1 MGNFISMEY
10 FGIKL
15 GIIIG
20 CLLFFTSCVTQREF
34 LYLNDQIVALNK
46 RVNSLQETTES
57 KLDPKMISIR
67 EQQAKTDVEMYKIR
81 EEMRNV
87 SGRLDENN
95 HLVKHAI
102 ERDTTAQDDIRVNVT
117 DLKERISE
125 LETKV
130 NRINAYLGLKVDARQ
145 EEGQDLKKMPTVA
158 QIPMRQAEVAKK
170 PVPDIKQPEVSP
182 EKRLYDLTL
191 GLYREEKYEESIAG
205 FKDFVKKFPKSEL
218 ADNAQYWIGESYMAL
233 KQYELAILAFQGVI
247 KKYPKG
253 NKVPNAILR
262 QALAFYE
269 IKDKT
274 SAKLLLKKLIKKYP
288 KSSEAKIAKA
298 KLRTMK

>member
-1 MGNFISMEY
+1 MGNFIS
-10 FGIKL
+10 IKHFVIKS

-20 CLLFFTSCVTQREF
+20 SLLLFSSCVTDDDFQ
-34 LYLNDQIVALNK
+34 YHNDQIVALNK

-57 KLDPKMISIR
+57 KLDSKLVSTR
-67 EQQAKTDVEMYKIR
+67 EQQAKTAIEIDKIR

-95 HLVKHAI
+95 HLVRRAI
-102 ERDTTAQDDIRVNVT
+102 ERDTTTQDDMNSTIT
-117 DLKERISE
+117 DLKDRISE
-125 LETKV
+125 LELKV
-130 NRINAYLGLKVDARQ
+130 NRINAYLGIEIDSQ
-145 EEGQDLKKMPTVA
+145 QQGQDLGKTPAVA
-158 QIPMRQAEVAKK
+158 QMPVPQAKVAKK
-170 PVPDIKQPEVSP
+170 PVPEVKKPEESP
-182 EKRLYDLTL
+182 EERLYNLTL
-191 GLYREEKYEESIAG
+191 GLYRQEKYEEAIAG
-205 FKDFVKKFPKSEL
+205 FKNFIKKFPKSKL
-218 ADNAQYWIGESYMAL
+218 ADNAQFWIGESYMAL
-233 KQYELAILAFQGVI
+233 KQYEQAILAFQSVI

-274 SAKLLLKKLIKKYP
+274 SARLLLKKLIKKYP

-298 KLRTMK
+298 KLRTIK

>member
-1 MGNFISMEY
+1 MGNFIS
-10 FGIKL
+10 IKHFVIKS

-20 CLLFFTSCVTQREF
+20 SLLLFSSCVTDDDFQ
-34 LYLNDQIVALNK
+34 YHNDQIVALNK

-57 KLDPKMISIR
+57 KLDSKLVATR
-67 EQQAKTDVEMYKIR
+67 EQQAKTAIEIDEIR

-95 HLVKHAI
+95 HLVRRAI
-102 ERDTTAQDDIRVNVT
+102 ERDTTTQDDMNSTIT
-117 DLKERISE
+117 DLKDRISE
-125 LETKV
+125 LELKV
-130 NRINAYLGLKVDARQ
+130 NRINAYLGIEIDLQ
-145 EEGQDLKKMPTVA
+145 QQGQDLGKTPAVA
-158 QIPMRQAEVAKK
+158 QMPVPQAKVAKK
-170 PVPDIKQPEVSP
+170 PVPEVKKPEESP
-182 EKRLYDLTL
+182 EERLYNLTL
-191 GLYREEKYEESIAG
+191 GLYRQEKYEEAIAG
-205 FKDFVKKFPKSEL
+205 FKNFIKKFPKSKL
-218 ADNAQYWIGESYMAL
+218 ADNAQFWIGESYMAL
-233 KQYELAILAFQGVI
+233 KQYEQAILAFQSVI

-274 SAKLLLKKLIKKYP
+274 SARLLLKKLIKKYP

-298 KLRTMK
+298 KLRTIK

>member
-1 MGNFISMEY
+1 MGISISIKH

-15 GIIIG
+15 GILIG
-20 CLLFFTSCVTQREF
+20 FLLLFTSCVTQKEF

-46 RVNSLQETTES
+46 RVNSLQETTENKLDS
-57 KLDPKMISIR
+57 KLVSIR
-67 EQQAKTDVEMYKIR
+67 EQQAKTDIEIDKIR

-95 HLVKHAI
+95 HLVRHAI
-102 ERDTTAQDDIRVNVT
+102 ERDTIAQDDMRASVT
-117 DLKERISE
+117 DLKGRSSE
-125 LETKV
+125 LETQV
-130 NRINAYLGLKVDARQ
+130 NRINAYLGLEIDARQ
-145 EEGQDLKKMPTVA
+145 EGQDLKKTPMVA
-158 QIPMRQAEVAKK
+158 QVPVPQAEAAKK

-191 GLYREEKYEESIAG
+191 GLYREEKYEEAIAG
-205 FKDFVKKFPKSEL
+205 FKNFIKKFPRSEL
-218 ADNAQYWIGESYMAL
+218 ADNAQYWVGESYMGL
-233 KQYELAILAFQGVI
+233 KQYEQAILAFQSVI

-274 SAKLLLKKLIKKYP
+274 SARLLLKKLIKKYP

-298 KLRTMK
+298 KLRTIK

>member
-1 MGNFISMEY
+1 M
-10 FGIKL
+10 
-15 GIIIG
+15 
-20 CLLFFTSCVTQREF
+20 
-34 LYLNDQIVALNK
+34 YLNDQIVALNK
-46 RVNSLQETTES
+46 RVNNLQEKTES
-57 KLDPKMISIR
+57 KLDAKLVSTR
-67 EQQAKTDVEMYKIR
+67 EQQAKTDVEINKLR

-95 HLVKHAI
+95 HLVRHAI
-102 ERDTTAQDDIRVNVT
+102 ERDTTAQDDMRASVT
-117 DLKERISE
+117 DLKDRISQ

-130 NRINAYLGLKVDARQ
+130 SRINAYLGLEVDARQ
-145 EEGQDLKKMPTVA
+145 EGQDLKKTPIDA
-158 QIPMRQAEVAKK
+158 QATAPQPEAIKK
-170 PVPDIKQPEVSP
+170 PVPDVKQPEVP
-182 EKRLYDLTL
+182 LEKRLYDLTL
-191 GLYREEKYEESIAG
+191 RLYREEKYEEAIAG
-205 FKDFVKKFPKSEL
+205 FKNFIKKFPKSEL
-218 ADNAQYWIGESYMAL
+218 LDNAQYWIGESYMGL
-233 KQYELAILAFQGVI
+233 KQYEQAILAFQTVI

-274 SAKLLLKKLIKKYP
+274 SARLLLKKLIKKYP

>member
-1 MGNFISMEY
+1 MGNFIS
-10 FGIKL
+10 IKHFVIKS

-20 CLLFFTSCVTQREF
+20 SLLLFSSCVTDDDFQ
-34 LYLNDQIVALNK
+34 YHNDQIVALNK

-57 KLDPKMISIR
+57 KLDSKLVSTR
-67 EQQAKTDVEMYKIR
+67 EQQAKTAIEIDKIR

-95 HLVKHAI
+95 HLVRRAI
-102 ERDTTAQDDIRVNVT
+102 ERDTTTQDDMNSTIT
-117 DLKERISE
+117 DLKDRISE
-125 LETKV
+125 LELKV
-130 NRINAYLGLKVDARQ
+130 NRINAYLGIKIDAPQ
-145 EEGQDLKKMPTVA
+145 EGQDLSKTPAVVQVPVPQVK
-158 QIPMRQAEVAKK
+158 VAKK
-170 PVPDIKQPEVSP
+170 PVPDVKKPEESP
-182 EKRLYDLTL
+182 EERLYNLTL
-191 GLYREEKYEESIAG
+191 GLYRQEKYEEAISG
-205 FKDFVKKFPKSEL
+205 FKNFIKKFPKSKL
-218 ADNAQYWIGESYMAL
+218 ADNAQFWIGESYMA
-233 KQYELAILAFQGVI
+233 

-274 SAKLLLKKLIKKYP
+274 SARLLLKKLIKKYP

-298 KLRTMK
+298 KLRTIK

>member
-1 MGNFISMEY
+1 MGIFISRKH

-15 GIIIG
+15 GILIG
-20 CLLFFTSCVTQREF
+20 CILFFTSCVTQKEF

-46 RVNSLQETTES
+46 RVNSLQETTEN
-57 KLDPKMISIR
+57 KLDAKLVSTR
-67 EQQAKTDVEMYKIR
+67 EQQAKTDIEIDKIR

-95 HLVKHAI
+95 HLVRHAI
-102 ERDTTAQDDIRVNVT
+102 ERDTTAQDDMRASVT
-117 DLKERISE
+117 DLKDRISK

-130 NRINAYLGLKVDARQ
+130 NRINAYLGLEIDARQ
-145 EEGQDLKKMPTVA
+145 EGQDLKRTPMVA
-158 QIPMRQAEVAKK
+158 QVPAPQAKAAKK

-191 GLYREEKYEESIAG
+191 RLYREEKYEEAIAG
-205 FKDFVKKFPKSEL
+205 FKGFINKFPKSEL
-218 ADNAQYWIGESYMAL
+218 ADNAQYWVGESYMAL
-233 KQYELAILAFQGVI
+233 KQYEQAILAFQTVI

-274 SAKLLLKKLIKKYP
+274 SARLLLKKLIKKYP

>member
-1 MGNFISMEY
+1 MGISISIRN

-20 CLLFFTSCVTQREF
+20 CILFFTSCVTQKEF

-46 RVNSLQETTES
+46 RVNSLQETTENKLDS
-57 KLDPKMISIR
+57 KLVSTR
-67 EQQAKTDVEMYKIR
+67 EQQAKTDIEMDKIR

-95 HLVKHAI
+95 HLIRHAI
-102 ERDTTAQDDIRVNVT
+102 ERDTTAQDDMRASVT
-117 DLKERISE
+117 DLKDRISE

-130 NRINAYLGLKVDARQ
+130 NRINAYLGLEIDARQ
-145 EEGQDLKKMPTVA
+145 EGQDLKKTPMVA
-158 QIPMRQAEVAKK
+158 QTPAPQAEVARK
-170 PVPDIKQPEVSP
+170 PVPDIKQPEVSL

-191 GLYREEKYEESIAG
+191 RLYREEKYEEAIAG
-205 FKDFVKKFPKSEL
+205 FKNFIKKFPKSEL
-218 ADNAQYWIGESYMAL
+218 ADNAQYWVGESYMAL
-233 KQYELAILAFQGVI
+233 KQYEQAILAFQTVI

-274 SAKLLLKKLIKKYP
+274 SARLLLKKLIKRYP

-298 KLRTMK
+298 KLRTIK